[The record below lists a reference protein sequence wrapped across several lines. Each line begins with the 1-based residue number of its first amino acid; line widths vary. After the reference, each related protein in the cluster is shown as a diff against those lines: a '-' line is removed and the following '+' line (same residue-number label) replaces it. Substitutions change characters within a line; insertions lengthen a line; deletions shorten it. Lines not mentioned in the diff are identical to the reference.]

1 MKKLIMFILAV
12 ALVMSLVA
20 CASPDATQECE
31 PEERFTVVHG
41 GGYAPTVYVDA
52 ETGGQYL
59 VIRSA
64 HGAGMTM
71 LVNADGTPMIWE
83 GWEK

>member
-1 MKKLIMFILAV
+1 MRKLIAFILAV

-20 CASPDATQECE
+20 CASVEGTQACE

-41 GGYAPTVYVDA
+41 GGYAPAVYVDT
-52 ETGGQYL
+52 ETGVQYL

-64 HGAGMTM
+64 YGAGMTM

>member
-1 MKKLIMFILAV
+1 MKKLIAIVLAV

-20 CASPDATQECE
+20 CTSIEGTQACE
-31 PEERFTVVHG
+31 PEERFAVVYG
-41 GGYAPTVYVDA
+41 GGYASTVCVDT
-52 ETGGQYL
+52 ETGVQYL

-64 HGAGMTM
+64 YGTGMTM

-83 GWEK
+83 GYE